1 MRDEDVT
8 AIQEWL
14 QLAELVT
21 VSKDGGNPGGRP
33 KGARNRTTLAVE
45 SLLQGEAEVITRKAI
60 ELAKSGDTV
69 ALRLIL
75 ERVVPVRRGKPVCF
89 DLPLIEKAEDVS
101 TALGA
106 ILTAMARG
114 ELTPD
119 EAATIAGILETKR
132 RQSSPLRYCI
142 KPRGASDA
150 GGICPVRSERG
161 ADAIPRLDRVAGGRR
176 HADPRN
182 RPAGRLDHGHGLKM
196 ASTLRAAP
204 ARRPR

>member
-1 MRDEDVT
+1 MSENT
-8 AIQEWL
+8 GEQQEKRG
-14 QLAELVT
+14 EGRRF
-21 VSKDGGNPGGRP
+21 SKGQSGNPGGRP

-45 SLLQGEAEVITRKAI
+45 SLLQGEAEAITRTAI

-106 ILTAMARG
+106 ILMAMARG

-132 RQSSPLRYCI
+132 KAIETVEIETRLATLEQVA
-142 KPRGASDA
+142 RGQ
-150 GGICPVRSERG
+150 
-161 ADAIPRLDRVAGGRR
+161 
-176 HADPRN
+176 
-182 RPAGRLDHGHGLKM
+182 
-196 ASTLRAAP
+196 
-204 ARRPR
+204 AR